1 MTITSTT
8 VSVTYAGDDSSTN
21 FAVPFAFY
29 GLDEI
34 TVRLRD
40 AAGALTLLTRGVQYN
55 VTGGAGATGTVVATA
70 APSAGTYWVI
80 RRQTARTQQVVYA
93 DYDPFPA
100 PTHELAIDRLT
111 AQSQETD
118 ESVGRSLRGPIG
130 DGAVD
135 ALPMATTRAGKYL
148 MFDGGGQPTVGVP
161 SGTGAPISAGMTPV
175 VAAATPGVALL
186 LLLGGLSTATVSAAT
201 GSTRSASGSDGNKM
215 IRRSNSGTLMVDTLP
230 GSGMG
235 IMAAGWMTY
244 LNNSDTTAM
253 LVVQVGSGATLDGG
267 TGYIYIGP
275 GQTVGFLSDGTKYF
289 SMGADARARCG
300 AALTIYVATTG
311 SDNNHGLS
319 AAAPVL
325 TPKKAVALLY
335 QRFDHN
341 GFAPTIRIADG
352 TYTAGTEGHIY
363 VLGCPV
369 GIGYFYIVGNTT
381 TWANVVLTATGSTV
395 VNAGGGVNVFI
406 NGAKV
411 TATGT
416 TTSTVA
422 AGQAF
427 TAYGGANI
435 LFGQIDFG
443 ACNVCHM
450 SATQAG
456 ACNSLGQAYKITAGS
471 VEHVAASQLGLI
483 ITTGST
489 VTLVGTPGFS
499 FFGYIGS
506 NSTWDAKTM
515 TFVGSA
521 TGYRFGMAN
530 NATIETGSSGTT
542 TYFPGNAY
550 AAPPSGCQYS

>member
-1 MTITSTT
+1 MTITSTS
-8 VSVTYAGDDSSTN
+8 VSVSYAGDDSSVN
-21 FAVPFAFY
+21 FAVPFAFF
-29 GLDEI
+29 GADEI

-55 VTGGAGATGTVVATA
+55 VTGGAGSTGTIVATA
-70 APSAGTYWVI
+70 APSAGTTWIV
-80 RRQTARTQQVVYA
+80 RRQTARTQQVIYT

-118 ESVGRSLRGPIG
+118 ESVGRALRGPIG
-130 DGAVD
+130 DGSVD
-135 ALPMATTRAGKYL
+135 ALPIATTRAGNYL
-148 MFDGGGQPTVGVP
+148 LFDSAGQPTVGVP
-161 SGTGAPISAGMTPV
+161 SGTGAPVSAGMTPV
-175 VAAATPGVALL
+175 VAAATPAAALL
-186 LLLGGLSTATVSAAT
+186 LLLGGLSTATVSSAT
-201 GSTRSASGSDGNKM
+201 GSTRTAGSADGNKM

-230 GSGMG
+230 GSGSG

-244 LNNSDTTAM
+244 LNNSDTAAM

-267 TGYIYIGP
+267 TGFVYIGP
-275 GQTVGFLSDGTKYF
+275 GQTVGFLSDGLKYF

-300 AALTIYVATTG
+300 AALTIYVAPSG
-311 SDNNHGLS
+311 SDSNHGLS
-319 AAAPVL
+319 AASPVL
-325 TPKKAVALLY
+325 TPKKAAALLY

-341 GFAPTIRIADG
+341 GFAPTIQLADG
-352 TYTAGTEGHIY
+352 TYTVVGEEHFKLRGPPAGA
-363 VLGCPV
+363 
-369 GIGYFYIVGNTT
+369 GYFSIVGNTT
-381 TWANVVLTATGSTV
+381 TWANVVLTTTGSSV
-395 VNAGGGVNVFI
+395 ISAGGGVNVFV
-406 NGAKV
+406 NGCKV

-416 TTSTVA
+416 TTPTVA

-427 TAYGGANI
+427 VAYGAANI
-435 LFGQIDFG
+435 FFGQIDFG
-443 ACNVCHM
+443 ACDVCHM

-456 ACNSLGQAYKITAGS
+456 ACNSLGQPYKITGGS

-489 VTLVGTPGFS
+489 VTLVGTPAFT

-515 TFVGSA
+515 TFVGGA

-550 AAPPSGCQYS
+550 VAPPSGCQYS

>member
-1 MTITSTT
+1 
-8 VSVTYAGDDSSTN
+8 
-21 FAVPFAFY
+21 
-29 GLDEI
+29 
-34 TVRLRD
+34 
-40 AAGALTLLTRGVQYN
+40 
-55 VTGGAGATGTVVATA
+55 
-70 APSAGTYWVI
+70 
-80 RRQTARTQQVVYA
+80 
-93 DYDPFPA
+93 
-100 PTHELAIDRLT
+100 
-111 AQSQETD
+111 
-118 ESVGRSLRGPIG
+118 
-130 DGAVD
+130 
-135 ALPMATTRAGKYL
+135 
-148 MFDGGGQPTVGVP
+148 
-161 SGTGAPISAGMTPV
+161 
-175 VAAATPGVALL
+175 
-186 LLLGGLSTATVSAAT
+186 
-201 GSTRSASGSDGNKM
+201 
-215 IRRSNSGTLMVDTLP
+215 
-230 GSGMG
+230 
-235 IMAAGWMTY
+235 
-244 LNNSDTTAM
+244 
-253 LVVQVGSGATLDGG
+253 
-267 TGYIYIGP
+267 
-275 GQTVGFLSDGTKYF
+275 LSDGVKYF

-311 SDNNHGLS
+311 SDTNHGLS
-319 AAAPVL
+319 AASPVL
-325 TPKKAVALLY
+325 TPKKAAALLY

-352 TYTAGTEGHIY
+352 TYAAGAEGHIY

-381 TWANVVLTATGSTV
+381 TWANVLLTAAGSTV

-435 LFGQIDFG
+435 LYGQIDFG
-443 ACNVCHM
+443 ACDVCHM

-456 ACNSLGQAYKITAGS
+456 ACNSLGQAYKITGGS

-489 VTLVGTPGFS
+489 VTLVGTPAFT

-515 TFVGSA
+515 TFVGGA

-550 AAPPSGCQYS
+550 VAPPSGCQYS